1 MKHIIM
7 GVPQDGEFATFTR
20 ELPEST
26 FDDLKLIMSWKDKS
40 DHLYDF
46 QLTEEQIQ
54 KIEALISEKL
64 PTNGLDLFLTCSE

>member
-20 ELPEST
+20 ELPESV
-26 FDDLKLIMSWKDKS
+26 FDDLKIIMGWKDEN

-46 QLTEEQIQ
+46 QLTKDQIQ
-54 KIEALISEKL
+54 KIEAIISVKL
-64 PTNGLDLFLTCSE
+64 PSDHLDLFLTCSE

>member
-7 GVPQDGEFATFTR
+7 GVPQYGEFSTFTR
-20 ELPEST
+20 ELPESA
-26 FDDLKLIMSWKDKS
+26 FDDLKIIMNWKDKS

-54 KIEALISEKL
+54 KIETLISEKL